1 MKFRKPGLTATVNA
15 VPLMFLMLFKKSLA
29 IEGGTLIT
37 MVFMPMGQ
45 IPIIGVLTAQGAD
58 GSPQAL
64 KRSQDTFHA

>member
-1 MKFRKPGLTATVNA
+1 
-15 VPLMFLMLFKKSLA
+15 MFLMLFKKSLA